1 MTTEKE
7 LIAPLDITAEMKREE
22 NLSNN
27 QELWLSQTM
36 SSTAQSEKYIGPFLE
51 LYMEDRTDKMYYT

>member
-7 LIAPLDITAEMKREE
+7 LIAPLDITAEMKQEE

-27 QELWLSQTM
+27 LELWLSQTM
-36 SSTAQSEKYIGPFLE
+36 SSTAQSEKYIGP
-51 LYMEDRTDKMYYT
+51 